1 MDLSSHAETDN
12 SNPPVVTLSFAP
24 PTTTVVDDSACTV
37 KPKMQLN
44 SGNNGTAAAAAAMDH
59 GIRALEIAAVN
70 KTLQG
75 SSGNNKDNNKQ
86 LDKGDKFP
94 KVPRYRECQKNHA
107 ASLGSH
113 ALDGCGEFMSS
124 APEEE
129 GSVDA
134 LKCAACGCHRNFHRR
149 EVEAEILC
157 DCHKSSKDS
166 KMIKTLRA
174 ATFAQAPAAHHGLA
188 AAQGMTAAAM
198 AASYPSSL
206 TQFHGKPI
214 NPLAMAMSTGAAA
227 EDSDEHEA
235 AGAGAGDIGG
245 GGGGISSSPAS
256 TSMQK
261 KRFRTKFSTEQKDEM
276 CNFAEKLGWKMQKH
290 DEAAVQEFCA
300 TVGVKRH
307 VLKVWMH
314 NNKHTMAKKT

>member
-1 MDLSSHAETDN
+1 MRVTTHGGRGAN
-12 SNPPVVTLSFAP
+12 RVTLPSPLPMEPVSMMGYSRCHKVCPANYDGRNSLPLLFSHTAP
-24 PTTTVVDDSACTV
+24 
-37 KPKMQLN
+37 N
-44 SGNNGTAAAAAAMDH
+44 EGG
-59 GIRALEIAAVN
+59 G
-70 KTLQG
+70 G
-75 SSGNNKDNNKQ
+75 G
-86 LDKGDKFP
+86 GGGFGW
-94 KVPRYRECQKNHA
+94 YRECQKNHA

-113 ALDGCGEFMSS
+113 ALDGCGEFISS

-157 DCHKSSKDS
+157 DCHKS
-166 KMIKTLRA
+166 T
-174 ATFAQAPAAHHGLA
+174 
-188 AAQGMTAAAM
+188 
-198 AASYPSSL
+198 SYPSSL

-227 EDSDEHEA
+227 TDSDEHEA
-235 AGAGAGDIGG
+235 AGAGAGAGGIGG

>member
-1 MDLSSHAETDN
+1 MPTSGGPSALGSQQQQTFPSLEPLHFSSSKVLPLVPKQIQN
-12 SNPPVVTLSFAP
+12 S
-24 PTTTVVDDSACTV
+24 
-37 KPKMQLN
+37 LN
-44 SGNNGTAAAAAAMDH
+44 SK
-59 GIRALEIAAVN
+59 IL
-70 KTLQG
+70 
-75 SSGNNKDNNKQ
+75 
-86 LDKGDKFP
+86 GDKFA

-149 EVEAEILC
+149 EVEAEIL
-157 DCHKSSKDS
+157 S
-166 KMIKTLRA
+166 
-174 ATFAQAPAAHHGLA
+174 
-188 AAQGMTAAAM
+188 
-198 AASYPSSL
+198 SYPSSL

-227 EDSDEHEA
+227 ADSDEQED
-235 AGAGAGDIGG
+235 AGAGGI
-245 GGGGISSSPAS
+245 GGGISSSPAS

>member
-1 MDLSSHAETDN
+1 
-12 SNPPVVTLSFAP
+12 
-24 PTTTVVDDSACTV
+24 
-37 KPKMQLN
+37 MQLN
-44 SGNNGTAAAAAAMDH
+44 SGNNGTAAAVDH

-75 SSGNNKDNNKQ
+75 SSGNNKQ

-113 ALDGCGEFMSS
+113 ALDGCGEFLSS

-174 ATFAQAPAAHHGLA
+174 ASFAQAPAAHHGL
-188 AAQGMTAAAM
+188 AAAM

-227 EDSDEHEA
+227 ADSDEREA
-235 AGAGAGDIGG
+235 AGAGAGADGIGGG

-300 TVGVKRH
+300 TFGVKRH